1 MEYLKHFEHAIWSS
15 DFNLSEMAGEFLCS
29 QLGIDLPEEIKSV
42 IEQGTM
48 MHTLKH
54 LLRALGFV

>member
-1 MEYLKHFEHAIWSS
+1 
-15 DFNLSEMAGEFLCS
+15 MAGEFLCS
-29 QLGIDLPEEIKSV
+29 QLGIDLPEEIKFV

-54 LLRALGFV
+54 LLRTLGFV